1 MSTLFD
7 SDPQF
12 REKETLRRFFSLLPL
27 WGSLAGGHVFR
38 WFAVNIPMSLAGDPA
53 FTSDLDVVACLRGV
67 PPMQDQL
74 IHRTWEVKVGLLGRD
89 GSARSTKA
97 GKTRRTLN
105 QLNAYRRFGSPSVS
119 LLDMLLCEDEALE
132 GWPGSAEDAILTKGE
147 ACRANG
153 FGYDIAAFEAN
164 DLSDPRIN
172 FRARTWSQ
180 NPMHTVVTLVRPIN
194 FPMTEPFSSLV
205 ARIEAFCEAGGHR
218 GPPRIGQQVHYCRE
232 CRQLQLVHARL
243 HGVCPDCGSKLAVQT

>member
-1 MSTLFD
+1 
-7 SDPQF
+7 
-12 REKETLRRFFSLLPL
+12 
-27 WGSLAGGHVFR
+27 
-38 WFAVNIPMSLAGDPA
+38 
-53 FTSDLDVVACLRGV
+53 
-67 PPMQDQL
+67 MQDQL

-97 GKTRRTLN
+97 GKTRRTLT

-119 LLDMLLCEDEALE
+119 LLDVLLCEDEALE
-132 GWPGSAEDAILTKGE
+132 GWPGSAEDAILTKGD

-172 FRARTWSQ
+172 FRARVWSE
-180 NPMHTVVTLVRPIN
+180 NPMHAVATLVRPIN
-194 FPMTEPFSSLV
+194 FPMTEPFSSLI
-205 ARIEAFCEAGGHR
+205 ARIEAFCEARTNGGYP
-218 GPPRIGQQVHYCRE
+218 GIGHQIHYCRK

-243 HGVCPDCGSKLAVQT
+243 GGACPGCGSELTLQT